1 MAGDKTL
8 CRANEEEKNIL
19 SSRKSGKKNDGVS
32 QKKQK
37 KVAKNDGVSQ

>member
-19 SSRKSGKKNDGVS
+19 SNRESGKKMMVFRKKTEKSGKK
-32 QKKQK
+32 
-37 KVAKNDGVSQ
+37 